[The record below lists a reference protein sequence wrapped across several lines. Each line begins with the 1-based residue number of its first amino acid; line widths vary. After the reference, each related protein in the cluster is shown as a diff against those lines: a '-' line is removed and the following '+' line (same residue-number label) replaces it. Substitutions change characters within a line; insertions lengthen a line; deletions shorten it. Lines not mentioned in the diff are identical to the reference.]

1 MSAETAEP
9 SSRPLLHIVD
19 GSGYIF
25 RAYYAIRGLSTSSGE
40 AINAVFGFA
49 QMLIKAVADERPQH
63 LALTFDTGK
72 PSFRQR
78 IYPQYKANRP
88 PPPEDLPAQIPR
100 IHEVAATFRMKTF
113 VVDDYEADD
122 VIATLSRK
130 AIEAGYDVRIITGDK
145 DLMQLVTDR
154 VTLFDPMKEKR
165 YGRDDVIER
174 FGVPPELV
182 TDIMAL
188 SGDATDNVPGVRG
201 VGEKT
206 AAKLITAHGS
216 LDGVIAAARAGAIK
230 GKMGETIAN
239 SLDAIE
245 ISKRLVMLDDQV
257 PLTETIA
264 ELAYPG
270 PDYRAQLKLFEAL
283 ELKRLLPRV
292 LEQAA
297 DPAPAPAGPRTVQS
311 VTPEGYRAVLDR
323 PGIEAIAAELATA
336 DRIALS
342 VEATSG
348 HLVDAEVYGL
358 AVCGAAGRAY
368 YLPVGHRYLGAP
380 PLLPI
385 SEVLGILKPVLEDA
399 ARPKVGLGIKT
410 AYELCARE
418 GVTLRGI
425 AGDGEIASYLLD
437 PDDGPHDA
445 QAASMRFVGHTL
457 AAREGLMGKGKNK
470 RTFGELTIEEALPV
484 AAELADVAYRAAG
497 PWNEAL
503 AEADL
508 TAMNT
513 DLELP
518 LVSVLARLELAGVM
532 IDVPRLADM
541 SGLFEEELGRLEK
554 LCYEAAGQEFN
565 LGSPKQLQKV
575 LFEDLQLRIVKR
587 TKTGPSTD
595 ASALEAIVD
604 DHPLPQAI
612 LDYRQ
617 IQKLKST
624 YVDALPRLV
633 SPETGRVH
641 TIMNQAVAATG
652 RLSSTEPNLQ
662 NIPIRTDIGRQLRRV
677 FVAPPGRALISVDY
691 SQIELRVMAHIS
703 HDPVLTDAFTR
714 NIDVHKRTAAALFD
728 VDVAAVTS
736 EQRGQAKTVNF
747 GVLYGMGPVRLARQ
761 LGIARRDAQKFVDDY
776 FERQPGVKKYIEE
789 TLESARLKGFVLTLL
804 GRRRKVADL
813 HSKNRTVRMAAERVA
828 VNTPIQGTAADLIK
842 LAMLRVD
849 ARLRDEHPDV
859 ALILQVHD
867 ELLLEAPADKAEAVA
882 MIVKREMERAYP
894 LDVPLVAEV
903 HWGGNWDEA
912 H

>member
-1 MSAETAEP
+1 MTEE
-9 SSRPLLHIVD
+9 RPLLHIVD

-25 RAYYAIRGLSTSSGE
+25 RAYYAIRGLATSSGE
-40 AINAVFGFA
+40 ATNAVFGFA

-63 LALTFDTGK
+63 IALTFDTGR

-78 IYPQYKANRP
+78 IYSAYKANRP

-113 VVDDYEADD
+113 VIDDYEADD
-122 VIATLSRK
+122 VIATLSRR

-174 FGVPPELV
+174 FGVPPEQV
-182 TDIMAL
+182 VDIMAL

-206 AAKLITAHGS
+206 AAKLIATHGS
-216 LDGVIAAARAGAIK
+216 LTGVIEAARAGAIK
-230 GKMGETIAN
+230 GKIGEVIAA

-245 ISKRLVMLDDQV
+245 ISRRLVMLDDQV
-257 PLTETIA
+257 PIPETIE

-270 PDYRAQLKLFEAL
+270 PDYRAQLKLFEEL

-292 LEQAA
+292 MEQAA
-297 DPAPAPAGPRTVQS
+297 EPLPVPAGPRTVAT
-311 VTPEGYRAVLDR
+311 VTFESYRAVVDR
-323 PGIEAIAAELATA
+323 AGIEALVRELAA
-336 DRIALS
+336 APRLGLS
-342 VEATSG
+342 VEVSSG
-348 HLVDAEVYGL
+348 HLVDAEVYGV
-358 AVCGAAGRAY
+358 AVCGEAGKSY
-368 YLPVGHRYLGAP
+368 YLPVGHNYLGVP
-380 PLLPI
+380 KQLPVG
-385 SEVLGILKPVLEDA
+385 EVLGILRPLLEDVSK
-399 ARPKVGLGIKT
+399 PKVGLGLKDVW
-410 AYELCARE
+410 ALCARE
-418 GVTLRGI
+418 GVVLRGL
-425 AGDGEIASYLLD
+425 AGDGELASYLLD

-445 QAASMRFVGHTL
+445 GAASSRFIGHVL
-457 AAREGLMGKGKNK
+457 ATRDAVLGRGKTK
-470 RTFGELTIEEALPV
+470 RTFGELTIEEALPL
-484 AAELADVAYRAAG
+484 AAERADVALRASVVWAD
-497 PWNEAL
+497 AL

-508 TAMNT
+508 TAMNN
-513 DLELP
+513 DLEVPLLP
-518 LVSVLARLELAGVM
+518 VLGRLELAGVK
-532 IDVPRLADM
+532 IDVARLSEM
-541 SGLFEEELGRLEK
+541 SGVFEEELTRLEK
-554 LCYEAAGQEFN
+554 VCYEAAGQQIN

-587 TKTGPSTD
+587 TKTGASTD

-624 YVDALPRLV
+624 YVDALPKLV
-633 SPETGRVH
+633 SPKTGRVH
-641 TIMNQAVAATG
+641 TILNQAVAATG
-652 RLSSTEPNLQ
+652 RLSSTDPNLQ

-677 FVAPPGRALISVDY
+677 FVAPAGRALISVDY
-691 SQIELRVMAHIS
+691 SQIELRIMAHIS
-703 HDPVLTDAFTR
+703 HDPVLTDAFVR
-714 NIDVHKRTAAALFD
+714 SIDVHKRTAAALFD
-728 VDVAAVTS
+728 VDVSAVTP

-776 FERQPGVKKYIEE
+776 FERQPGVKRYIEE
-789 TLESARLKGFVLTLL
+789 TLEAARHKGFVLTLL
-804 GRRRKVADL
+804 GRRRMVADL
-813 HSKNRTVRMAAERVA
+813 RSKNRTVRQAAERVA

-849 ARLRDEHPDV
+849 ARLAEEHPDV
-859 ALILQVHD
+859 LLILQVHD
-867 ELLLEAPADKAEAVA
+867 ELLLEAPAEKAEAVA

-903 HWGGNWDEA
+903 HWGANWDDA